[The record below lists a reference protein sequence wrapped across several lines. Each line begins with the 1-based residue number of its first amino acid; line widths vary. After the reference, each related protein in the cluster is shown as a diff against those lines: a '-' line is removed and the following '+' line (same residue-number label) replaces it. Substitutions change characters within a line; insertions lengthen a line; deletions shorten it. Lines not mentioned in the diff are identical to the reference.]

1 MSLHTNHRLLLA
13 VAALIFL
20 FLTLFIAILPAFEA
34 EKTKPLSKI
43 EPRSKTEE
51 LGRQIYLVEGC
62 GTCHTQFVRDLD
74 VDKPYGRGSV
84 AGDYA
89 LEDPPM
95 LGTQRTG
102 PDLSNVGKRQASE
115 IWNLIHLYNPR
126 AVVATSV
133 MPGYPWY
140 FREVYQVRDDHIVVP
155 VPDAFK
161 PVGKTIV
168 AKEDAIHLVR
178 YLQSLKQVELD

>member
-1 MSLHTNHRLLLA
+1 
-13 VAALIFL
+13 
-20 FLTLFIAILPAFEA
+20 
-34 EKTKPLSKI
+34 
-43 EPRSKTEE
+43 
-51 LGRQIYLVEGC
+51 
-62 GTCHTQFVRDLD
+62 
-74 VDKPYGRGSV
+74 
-84 AGDYA
+84 
-89 LEDPPM
+89 M

-115 IWNLIHLYNPR
+115 VWNLIHLYNPR

-140 FREVYQVRDDHIVVP
+140 FREVDEVRDDHVVVP

-178 YLQSLKQVELD
+178 YLQSVEAGGARLMIERLFYYVELVSALCGFDGSDEFKLTGSILVTLAFGLVVYCFYVAVVKMLWPQEENLSHIKYAILDDEKRNDRHEN